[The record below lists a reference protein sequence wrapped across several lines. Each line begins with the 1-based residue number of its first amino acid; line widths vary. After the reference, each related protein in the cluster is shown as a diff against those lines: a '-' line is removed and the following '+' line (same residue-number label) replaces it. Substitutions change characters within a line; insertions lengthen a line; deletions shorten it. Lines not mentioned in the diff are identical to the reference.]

1 MPKTPDTDLLEAALL
16 GYQQKLKETESRIA
30 ELRRMLHGTPAST
43 PAAASAPV
51 ARKRKLSAKGRAN
64 IIAALKKR
72 WAAKKA
78 AIAPAPPKPAA
89 KKTAVKK
96 AARKTPAKAKPARK
110 AAAKVSAPPATP
122 APTA

>member
-30 ELRRMLHGTPAST
+30 ELRRMLHGTPA
-43 PAAASAPV
+43 AAAAPV
-51 ARKRKLSAKGRAN
+51 AKKRKLSAKGRAN

-96 AARKTPAKAKPARK
+96 AARKAPAKAKPAKK